1 VIVQMVDV
9 LRQVVKVALEPLS
22 GPVARVRSVVAV
34 YPGLALLVLGLLVLA
49 AVLAIRGDRLMA
61 LALIP
66 LSLVWLVVDN
76 AFEGPVLL
84 ALSWSHGVTASD
96 LLSVVGLG
104 IAAWRLAPLLAVA

>member
-1 VIVQMVDV
+1 MQLVDV
-9 LRQVVKVALEPLS
+9 LRQAVKLALEPLG
-22 GPVARVRSVVAV
+22 GPVARARHVVTV
-34 YPGLALLVLGLLVLA
+34 YPGLALLLLGLLALA

-66 LSLVWLVVDN
+66 LSLAWLVLN
-76 AFEGPVLL
+76 TPFEGPTLL